1 MTEQLD
7 LSRMR
12 RILVVNSR
20 SGPAKLSG
28 QVMWGAWAVA
38 SYLKTAVK
46 DADVV
51 YLDENNEDDFFAKFA
66 QAVKDRDTACFSV
79 TSMQIKHTLP
89 LIRYIKEKHPGMRV
103 ITGGIHHILFP
114 EQPHGALIDE
124 AASYELPRGSFLYE
138 FLPEKVRETY
148 RRERAQV
155 LTGFNCSFKCA
166 FCVNSVRNCRY
177 EARPLPEI
185 LADLD
190 YVAKEFDPPL
200 VYFRDEDFFFDIE
213 KAKAVIAHIL
223 EKGYRF
229 KWEATSRVTNF
240 NDIKI
245 NDALLE
251 RMRKAGCVQLRFGV
265 ESGSQ
270 KTLNYLRK
278 GQTVAQVKRAAAQCV
293 KYGISANCSLIT
305 GLPGE
310 TPADREET
318 FRLITE
324 LHEMGPLVVILGPQ
338 VYRPYPGGTIYE
350 EVKKYGLKFPA
361 AFEEWENF
369 YDNNPTGS
377 VFDEDPSYP
386 WLSAEENK
394 YLPRAW
400 EVVHYGLNWSAS
412 SNPVKKL
419 VGFWFKRLHWDRR
432 WFGGPDLALFMF
444 IRKKL
449 LKSGI

>member
-1 MTEQLD
+1 
-7 LSRMR
+7 MR

-20 SGPAKLSG
+20 SGPAKLAG

-38 SYLKTAVK
+38 SYLKTAVQ
-46 DADVV
+46 DADVI
-51 YLDENNEDDFFAKFA
+51 YLDENNEDDFQEKFRS
-66 QAVKDRDTACFSV
+66 AVKDRDTVGFSV
-79 TSMQIKHTLP
+79 TSMQIKYTLP
-89 LIRYIKEKHPGMRV
+89 LIRYIKEKHPGVRV
-103 ITGGIHHILFP
+103 ITGGVHHILFP
-114 EQPHGALIDE
+114 EQPAGALIDE
-124 AASYELPRGSFLYE
+124 AVPYELPRANFLYE
-138 FLPEKVRETY
+138 FLPEKVRGTY

-155 LTGFNCSFKCA
+155 LTGFNCSFKCS

-177 EARPLPEI
+177 EPRSIPEI
-185 LADLD
+185 LADID
-190 YVAKEFDPPL
+190 YVVKEFSPPRI
-200 VYFRDEDFFFDIE
+200 YFRDEDFFFDIA

-240 NDIKI
+240 TELKI
-245 NDALLE
+245 NDALLDE
-251 RMRKAGCVQLRFGV
+251 MRRAGCVEVRFGV

-278 GQTVAQVKRAAAQCV
+278 GQTVAQIKRAVTQCV
-293 KYGISANCSLIT
+293 KYGISANCSFIT

-310 TPADREET
+310 TAADREET
-318 FRLITE
+318 FRLISE
-324 LHEMGPLVVILGPQ
+324 LHELGPLVVILGPQ

-361 AFEEWENF
+361 SFEEWENF

-377 VFDEDPSYP
+377 VFDENPSYP
-386 WLSAEENK
+386 WLTAGENK
-394 YLPRAW
+394 RLPRAW
-400 EVVHYGLNWSAS
+400 EVVHYGLNWSSS

-419 VGFWFKRLHWDRR
+419 IGFWFKHAHWNLR

-449 LKSGI
+449 LRSGI